1 MIRVLVVD
9 DSMFM
14 RGAIAK
20 TLTATGAFEVVGQ
33 ARDGQEALQ
42 RVLELKPDVVSMD
55 FNMPGWTGIDAVHAI
70 MQQRP
75 TPIVMFSAHTQKGA
89 KETLDALAA
98 GAVDFVTKPAGEVS
112 ADLSK
117 VQDELTRKLTAA
129 AASRPRAPLKASA
142 RSGSYPATATPVPGS
157 SPRAAPASEARGV
170 APSADPRAPLKTPL
184 PGMASGMVPPATA
197 TPLPGSLRP
206 PLSTRAPVPA
216 PRPSSPGGALPKL
229 CIIAVSTGGPVA
241 LTQLVPALPADTRFA
256 IIIVQHMPAHFTA
269 ALAERLDALSPLS
282 VREAQSGDRPRPG
295 LVLIA
300 PGDQHL
306 ELDDRGAVVLG
317 GGAFVNGCRPAADVT
332 MLSAARVYGRR
343 TIGVV
348 LTGMGRD
355 GTAGALAIRRA
366 EGRTL
371 AQDEESSVI
380 FGMPRAAI
388 EAGAIEEVAPL
399 GEIAARLRYL

>member
-1 MIRVLVVD
+1 MIRILIVD

-33 ARDGQEALQ
+33 ARDGREAVEKV
-42 RVLELKPDVVSMD
+42 RTLKPDVVSMD
-55 FNMPGWTGIDAVHAI
+55 FNMPNMTGVEAVQAI
-70 MQQRP
+70 LRERP

-89 KETLDALAA
+89 RETFDALQA

-117 VQDELTRKLTAA
+117 VQDELVRKLTVA
-129 AASRPRAPLKASA
+129 AASRPRAT
-142 RSGSYPATATPVPGS
+142 PAPAATPPGAATPPPPLS
-157 SPRAAPASEARGV
+157 AAGPARIQLNPYSASPVSSPPLSPRAASPAG
-170 APSADPRAPLKTPL
+170 APTSPRPL
-184 PGMASGMVPPATA
+184 GI
-197 TPLPGSLRP
+197 
-206 PLSTRAPVPA
+206 PA
-216 PRPSSPGGALPKL
+216 PRPSSPGAGGALPRL
-229 CIIAVSTGGPVA
+229 CVIAVSTGGPVA
-241 LTQLVPALPADTRFA
+241 LGALVPALPADTRFA
-256 IIIVQHMPAHFTA
+256 IVIVQHMPAHFTA
-269 ALAERLDALSPLS
+269 ALAERLDSMSALT
-282 VREAQSGDRPRPG
+282 VKEAEAGDRPRPG
-295 LVLIA
+295 LALIA
-300 PGDQHL
+300 PGDRHL
-306 ELDDRGAVVLG
+306 ELDDRGSVVLRDG
-317 GGAFVNGCRPAADVT
+317 PLVNGCRPAADVT
-332 MLSAARVYGRR
+332 MLSAAKVYGRR

-380 FGMPRAAI
+380 FGMPRSAI

-399 GEIAARLRYL
+399 SEIASRLRYL